1 MKPFVTKIKKNK
13 YEKISKEY
21 LILGYKESEKVDLG
35 NYYQVTFTR
44 ALNNEELSKCLKEYK
59 LYKKQEIPSIVPLF
73 IFVPIVFILL
83 SIFLV
88 CFLKDRNNFELY
100 FFSLLLPALLIFVVI
115 SIYSIYRMYKINN
128 FINKGEAIQKE
139 ILNNAKKR

>member
-1 MKPFVTKIKKNK
+1 MKPFVTKIRKNK

-35 NYYQVTFTR
+35 NYYQVTFTC
-44 ALNNEELSKCLKEYK
+44 ALNNKELSKRLKEYK

-83 SIFLV
+83 SIFLI
-88 CFLKDRNNFELY
+88 CFLKDKNNFERY
-100 FFSLLLPALLIFVVI
+100 FFSLLLPALMIFVVV